1 MKFEWFIASKYFK
14 SNRKDASFLSF
25 IKIMAI
31 LGVAIGS
38 AGLLIS
44 FSVVHGFKLAI
55 EQKIL
60 GFGTHISIETLA
72 SMPVYRAD
80 TLSVWLEQA
89 PHIKQIQPVIYGQG
103 MIQSGN
109 QVEGT
114 FIKGVPESGD
124 LSDIRNYII
133 SGKYELTTDDSGI
146 PGLLL
151 GSKLARNLGAN
162 VGDAVFIY
170 AIKGVPSSSN
180 LPEIQRFRLTGVYE
194 TGIDQFDDVLIL
206 IPIDKARILF
216 DLPFPSASQ
225 VDIRVTDSASIRSTD
240 SWLDQHL
247 DFPYLNIS
255 LYTRYNNIFA
265 WVNLQEQTIPIVI
278 AVMIIVAAFN
288 LIGTVLM
295 MVLERVRD
303 IGALKMMGATDHQIK
318 RIFITE
324 GLLVGAIGLIIG
336 ITIAGLFIW
345 LQGSYEL
352 IPLSQDNYYMSTAP
366 VEPRLTDFI
375 WVSLVTMFLCY
386 LASWFPAR
394 VAARLNPI
402 EISKFN

>member
-1 MKFEWFIASKYFK
+1 MKFEWFIASKYFR

-25 IKIMAI
+25 IKVMAI

-44 FSVVHGFKLAI
+44 LSVVHGFKTAI
-55 EQKIL
+55 EEKIL

-80 TLSVWLEQA
+80 TLAVWLEQV
-89 PHIKQIQPVIYGQG
+89 PQVQGIQPVVYGQG
-103 MIQSGN
+103 MIQTGD

-114 FIKGVPESGD
+114 FIKGVPDSGD
-124 LSDIRNYII
+124 LSDIRNYITFGQYDLRSDS
-133 SGKYELTTDDSGI
+133 SGV

-151 GSKLARNLGAN
+151 GSRLARNLGAE

-170 AIKGVPSSSN
+170 AIKGVPSASN
-180 LPEIQRFRLTGVYE
+180 LPEIQRFRLSGIYE
-194 TGIDQFDDVLIL
+194 TGIDQFDDILIL

-216 DLPFPSASQ
+216 DMPAPYASQ
-225 VDIRVTDSASIRSTD
+225 IDLRIENVGSIRTAD
-240 SWLDQHL
+240 GWLDENL

-255 LYTRYNNIFA
+255 LFTRYNNIFA

-303 IGALKMMGATDHQIK
+303 IGALKMMGSTDQQIK

-324 GLLVGAIGLIIG
+324 GLLVGAIGLVIG
-336 ITIAGLFIW
+336 ISIAGIFIW

-352 IPLSQDNYYMSTAP
+352 IPLSQENYYMTTAP
-366 VEPRLTDFI
+366 VEPHLIDFI
-375 WVSLVTMFLCY
+375 WVSIVTMLLCY
-386 LASWFPAR
+386 VASWFPAR
-394 VAARLNPI
+394 VASRLNPV
-402 EISKFN
+402 EVSKFG

>member
-1 MKFEWFIASKYFK
+1 MKFEWFIASKYFR

-44 FSVVHGFKLAI
+44 LSVVHGFKTAI
-55 EQKIL
+55 EEKIM

-80 TLSVWLEQA
+80 TLATWLA
-89 PHIKQIQPVIYGQG
+89 STPHVEAVQPVIYGQG
-103 MIQSGN
+103 MIQSGD

-124 LSDIRNYII
+124 LSDIRDYVIQ
-133 SGKYELTTDDSGI
+133 GQYDLGTDNSGI

-151 GSKLARNLGAN
+151 GARLARNLGAT
-162 VGDAVFIY
+162 VGDPVFIF
-170 AIKGVPSSSN
+170 AVKGVPSASN
-180 LPEIQRFRLTGVYE
+180 LPEIQRFRLSGIYE

-206 IPIDKARILF
+206 IPIQRARILF
-216 DLPFPSASQ
+216 SMAEPTASQ
-225 VDIRVTDSASIRSTD
+225 VDIRVTNVRSIRLAD
-240 SWLDQHL
+240 AWLDENL
-247 DFPYLNIS
+247 DFPYINIS

-265 WVNLQEQTIPIVI
+265 WVNLQEQTIPFVI

-303 IGALKMMGATDHQIK
+303 IGALKMLGTTDKQIK
-318 RIFITE
+318 RIFIVE
-324 GLLVGAIGLIIG
+324 GLLVGAIGLLIG
-336 ITIAGLFIW
+336 ISISGLFIW

-352 IPLSQDNYYMSTAP
+352 IPLSQENYYMSTAP
-366 VEPRLTDFI
+366 VEPHLVDFV
-375 WVSLVTMFLCY
+375 WVSMVTMVLCY

-394 VAARLNPI
+394 VASRLNPV
-402 EISKFN
+402 EVSKFG

>member
-1 MKFEWFIASKYFK
+1 MKFEWFIASKYFR

-44 FSVVHGFKLAI
+44 LSVVHGFKTAI

-80 TLSVWLEQA
+80 TLSVWLQQA
-89 PHIKQIQPVIYGQG
+89 PDVEEVQPVVYGQG
-103 MIQSGN
+103 MIQTGN

-114 FIKGVPESGD
+114 FIKGVPETGD
-124 LSDIRNYII
+124 LSDIKNYIT
-133 SGKYELTTDDSGI
+133 SGEYNLNADSNGVS
-146 PGLLL
+146 GLLI
-151 GSKLARNLGAN
+151 GSRLARNLGAS
-162 VGDAVFIY
+162 VGDAVYVY
-170 AIKGVPSSSN
+170 AIKGVPSASN
-180 LPEIQRFRLTGVYE
+180 LPEIQRFRLSGIYE

-206 IPIDKARILF
+206 IPIDKARVLF
-216 DLPFPSASQ
+216 DMPVPSASQ
-225 VDIRVTDSASIRSTD
+225 IDIRVVDIGSIRSTD
-240 SWLDQHL
+240 LWFDENL

-278 AVMIIVAAFN
+278 GVMIIVAVFN

-303 IGALKMMGATDHQIK
+303 IGALKMMGSTDHQIK

-324 GLLVGAIGLIIG
+324 GLLVGAIGLMIG
-336 ITIAGLFIW
+336 ISIAGIFIW

-352 IPLSQDNYYMSTAP
+352 IPLSQENYYMSTAP
-366 VEPRLTDFI
+366 VEPHLIDFV
-375 WVSLVTMFLCY
+375 WVSAVTMLLCY

-402 EISKFN
+402 EVSKFG

>member
-1 MKFEWFIASKYFK
+1 
-14 SNRKDASFLSF
+14 
-25 IKIMAI
+25 MAI

-44 FSVVHGFKLAI
+44 LSVVHGFKTAI
-55 EQKIL
+55 QEKIL

-80 TLSVWLEQA
+80 TLSVWLEHA
-89 PHIKQIQPVIYGQG
+89 PDVLELQPVVYGQG
-103 MIQSGN
+103 MIQTGN

-124 LSDIRNYII
+124 LSDIRNYIT
-133 SGKYELTTDDSGI
+133 SGEYNLQSDSTGI

-151 GSKLARNLGAN
+151 GSRLARNLSAKI
-162 VGDAVFIY
+162 GDVVFIY
-170 AIKGVPSSSN
+170 AIKGIPSASN
-180 LPEIQRFRLTGVYE
+180 LPEIQRFTLNGIYE

-206 IPIDKARILF
+206 IPIDKARVLF
-216 DLPFPSASQ
+216 DMPVPSASQ
-225 VDIRVTDSASIRSTD
+225 IDIRVRDVNSIRTTD
-240 SWLDQHL
+240 AWLDDNL

-265 WVNLQEQTIPIVI
+265 WVNLQEQTIPVVI
-278 AVMIIVAAFN
+278 GVMIIVAVFN

-303 IGALKMMGATDHQIK
+303 IGALKMMGSTDQQIK

-336 ITIAGLFIW
+336 ISIAGLFIW
-345 LQGSYEL
+345 LQGTYEL
-352 IPLSQDNYYMSTAP
+352 IPLSQENYYMSTAP
-366 VEPRLTDFI
+366 VEPHLIDFI

-394 VAARLNPI
+394 VASRLNPV
-402 EISKFN
+402 EVSKFG

>member
-44 FSVVHGFKLAI
+44 LSVVHGFKLAI

-72 SMPVYRAD
+72 SMPIYRAD

-89 PHIKQIQPVIYGQG
+89 PHIKEIQPVIYGQG

-133 SGKYELTTDDSGI
+133 SGTYELGTDDSGI

-151 GSKLARNLGAN
+151 GSRLARNLGAN

-206 IPIDKARILF
+206 ISIDKARILF
-216 DLPFPSASQ
+216 DLPSPSASQ

-247 DFPYLNIS
+247 DFPYLNLS
-255 LYTRYNNIFA
+255 LYTRYNNMFA

-402 EISKFN
+402 